1 MRLIVLCLSPGQGG
15 LELYAL
21 DEIKQLTQRGHECFA
36 VVANNSY
43 MERILK
49 KNNISHAV
57 LDIKFKRF
65 PFIAARKLKFI
76 AQAFKPDILHFHWAN
91 DLYLAAVFKSM
102 VGESVKLVHSRHM
115 NYTRNKK
122 DILHRWYYNK
132 IDLLIVGTQV
142 LYQLASKYLPLSKD
156 KIQLLY
162 IGTAAPNNVI
172 PDCNILFNRDNF
184 EKRKLNIAIFG
195 RIEEGKGQH
204 IAIDAIHKL
213 LKDKKDISLTMIG
226 HTMDKTYQNKL
237 VERIKCNK
245 INDFIRFKGFID
257 NAITYMPCFD
267 VVLLSTHCE
276 TFGLVLIEAMR
287 AGVTVVGTN
296 AGGVP
301 EIIEH
306 DISGCLVEPRNV
318 ESMQLA
324 IVKLY
329 DDINY
334 RKRLANTGKQRADA
348 LFSDEVHYPKLEK
361 ILNSVLLT

>member
-21 DEIKQLTQRGHECFA
+21 EEIKQLTQRGHECFA
-36 VVANNSY
+36 VVAKNSY
-43 MERILK
+43 MEKVLI
-49 KNNISHAV
+49 KNDIPHSV
-57 LDIKFKRF
+57 LDVKFKRF
-65 PFIAARKLKFI
+65 PLIAARKLRSI
-76 AQAFKPDILHFHWAN
+76 AQDFNADVLHFHWAN

-102 VGESVKLVHSRHM
+102 VGDSVKLVHSRHM

-132 IDLLIVGTQV
+132 IDLLIAGTQV
-142 LYQLASKYLPLSKD
+142 LFQLASKYLPLPKD

-162 IGTAAPNNVI
+162 IGTAAPSNDI
-172 PDCNILFNRDNF
+172 PNCKFLFANDKF
-184 EKRKLNIAIFG
+184 KKRKLNIAIFG

-204 IAIDAIHKL
+204 IVVDAMQKL
-213 LKDKKDISLTMIG
+213 LKEKKDISLTMIG
-226 HTMDKTYQNKL
+226 HTMDKSYQNQL
-237 VERIKCNK
+237 VEKIKGNG
-245 INDFIRFKGFID
+245 INNFIRFKGFIES
-257 NAITYMPCFD
+257 AITYMPCFD
-267 VVLLSTHCE
+267 VVVLSTHCE

-306 DISGCLVEPRNV
+306 NISGCLVEPRNA
-318 ESMQLA
+318 ESMQSVLT
-324 IVKLY
+324 KLY
-329 DDINY
+329 DDIDY
-334 RKRLANTGKQRADA
+334 RNRLAKAGQQRADS

-361 ILNSVLLT
+361 MLNSIL